1 MYSGEHI
8 FFFPSFF
15 LWWPP
20 LLGGGWVG
28 WARALR
34 PRPHPLALRAGLLVV
49 GAFGSLVVIS
59 RPLPPVRAR
68 SVAHR
73 LLTPIA
79 FFCGGGLRLG
89 VGRCRT
95 RSLLSRVRHSPSAK
109 PARGATR
116 SQVRSLSRGSLRSPL
131 ALLLFPFPERLA
143 TTNPDHHPYAPPH
156 WALSGLGHVVAI
168 LRGILD
174 DP

>member
-1 MYSGEHI
+1 MQLWIDGRNKIYSGEHI
-8 FFFPSFF
+8 FFFSSSFF
-15 LWWPP
+15 GALPF
-20 LLGGGWVG
+20 GGSRWVG

-34 PRPHPLALRAGLLVV
+34 PRPHPLALVSGLLVV
-49 GAFGSLVVIS
+49 GAFGSLVVVS

-95 RSLLSRVRHSPSAK
+95 RSLLSRVRHSPVAK
-109 PARGATR
+109 PARGAT
-116 SQVRSLSRGSLRSPL
+116 RSLSRGSLRSPL
-131 ALLLFPFPERLA
+131 ALLLPSDWPPQPP
-143 TTNPDHHPYAPPH
+143 TTTPMRPH
-156 WALSGLGHVVAI
+156 
-168 LRGILD
+168 LRD
-174 DP
+174 E

>member
-8 FFFPSFF
+8 FFFPSSFF
-15 LWWPP
+15 GALPF
-20 LLGGGWVG
+20 GGSRWVG

-34 PRPHPLALRAGLLVV
+34 PRPHPLALVSGLLVV

-95 RSLLSRVRHSPSAK
+95 RSLLSRVRHSPAAK

-131 ALLLFPFPERLA
+131 ALLLFPISRGLA
-143 TTNPDHHPYAPPH
+143 TTNPDHHPYAPP
-156 WALSGLGHVVAI
+156 SEG
-168 LRGILD
+168 
-174 DP
+174 

>member
-1 MYSGEHI
+1 MQLWIDGRNKMYSDKHL
-8 FFFPSFF
+8 FFFPSSFF
-15 LWWPP
+15 GALPF
-20 LLGGGWVG
+20 GGSRWVG

-34 PRPHPLALRAGLLVV
+34 PRPHPLVLVSGLLVV
-49 GAFGSLVVIS
+49 RAFGSLVVVS

-95 RSLLSRVRHSPSAK
+95 RSLLSRVRHSPAAK
-109 PARGATR
+109 PARGAT
-116 SQVRSLSRGSLRSPL
+116 RSLSRGSLRSPL
-131 ALLLFPFPERLA
+131 ALLLTSHWPPQTP
-143 TTNPDHHPYAPPH
+143 TTTPMRPHH
-156 WALSGLGHVVAI
+156 
-168 LRGILD
+168 
-174 DP
+174 

>member
-1 MYSGEHI
+1 MQLWIDGRNKMYSGEHI

-15 LWWPP
+15 FGALPF
-20 LLGGGWVG
+20 GGSRSVG

-34 PRPHPLALRAGLLVV
+34 PRPHPLALVSGLLVV
-49 GAFGSLVVIS
+49 GAFGSLVVVS

-95 RSLLSRVRHSPSAK
+95 RSLLSRVRHSPVAK

-131 ALLLFPFPERLA
+131 ALLLFPFSGRLA
-143 TTNPDHHPYAPPH
+143 TTNPDHHPYAPP
-156 WALSGLGHVVAI
+156 SEG
-168 LRGILD
+168 
-174 DP
+174 